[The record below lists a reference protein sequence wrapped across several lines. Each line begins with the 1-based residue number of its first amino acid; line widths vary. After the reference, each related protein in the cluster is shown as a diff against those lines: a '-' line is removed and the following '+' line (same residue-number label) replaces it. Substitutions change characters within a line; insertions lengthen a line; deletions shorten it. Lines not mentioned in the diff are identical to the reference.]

1 MNKQIFTVLAAAIM
15 ICAALPALARDRG
28 AVSHHGDRHSAATV
42 ALVCGVGHC
51 RVNNRN
57 RKVLQIRHWRHDF
70 RPARPWASQRFYRP
84 WRRHRACHRRHHGRG

>member
-51 RVNNRN
+51 RVNNR
-57 RKVLQIRHWRHDF
+57 KVLQIRHWRHDF